1 MPAHVIDQT
10 VTSDGGELT
19 LHVTEGRYAMRVD
32 GQELMNSA
40 SHGSE
45 ERLAVHGCAGLAAK
59 PGARVLIG
67 GLGMGFTARA
77 ALDVLAADAE
87 VVVVEAVAA
96 VVRWNREVLGHL
108 ARQPLADRRLAVVE
122 ADVVDV
128 IARTAAAY
136 DAILL
141 DIDNGPTALTTFT
154 NRRLYSVDGLRSAW
168 RALRPGGV
176 LAVWST
182 FQDAA
187 FTARLRTAGFEPTA
201 KRVLAG
207 DGTPRRHVIW
217 LARQIPDAGPG

>member
-1 MPAHVIDQT
+1 MPAHVIDRS

-45 ERLAVHGCAGLAAK
+45 ERLAVHGCAGLADK

-77 ALDVLAADAE
+77 ALDVLAADAQ

-108 ARQPLADRRLAVVE
+108 AREPLGDPRLVVVE

-187 FTARLRTAGFEPTA
+187 FTARLREAGFDATA

-217 LARQIPDAGPG
+217 LARQIPAAGPA

>member
-1 MPAHVIDQT
+1 MPAHVIDQAL
-10 VTSDGGELT
+10 TSDGGELT
-19 LHVTEGRYAMRVD
+19 LHVTAGRYAIRID
-32 GQELMNSA
+32 RQELMNSG

-45 ERLAVHGCAGLAAK
+45 ERLAVHGCAGLATK
-59 PGARVLIG
+59 PNARVLIG

-87 VVVVEAVAA
+87 VVVVEAVPA

-108 ARQPLADRRLAVVE
+108 AGEPLADRRLWVVE

-128 IARTAAAY
+128 IAQAAAAY

-141 DIDNGPTALTTFT
+141 DIDNGPTALTTYT
-154 NRRLYSVDGLRSAW
+154 NRRLYSVDGLQSAW
-168 RALRPGGV
+168 RALRAGGV

-182 FQDAA
+182 FQDAT
-187 FTARLRTAGFEPTA
+187 FTARLRTAGFDATA

-217 LARQIPDAGPG
+217 LARQIPVAGP

>member
-10 VTSDGGELT
+10 LTSDGGELT
-19 LHVTEGRYAMRVD
+19 LHVTAGRYAMRVD
-32 GQELMNSA
+32 GQELMNSG

-45 ERLAVHGCAGLAAK
+45 ERLAVHGCADLANR

-67 GLGMGFTARA
+67 GLGMGYTARA
-77 ALDVLAADAE
+77 ALDVLASDAE
-87 VVVVEAVAA
+87 VVVVEVVSA

-108 ARQPLADRRLAVVE
+108 AGEPLADRRLSVVE

-128 IARTAAAY
+128 IAQAAAAY

-154 NRRLYSVDGLRSAW
+154 NRRLYSIEGLQSAW
-168 RALRPGGV
+168 KALRPGGV

-182 FQDAA
+182 FQDAM
-187 FTARLRTAGFEPTA
+187 FTARLQAAGFDATA

-217 LARQIPDAGPG
+217 LARQIPVAGPG